1 MESQDIKHSALLC
14 KKCLENGEYII
25 PLYDKNELTKEIEY
39 KCPSK
44 HKNIKNDIIYMK
56 IDENLK
62 LKLTHCE
69 NHKKN
74 SFCAWSENDSKNLC
88 FMEIGEHLANKK
100 NYELFMDI
108 YPDTQLK
115 EDMYFETIDSLN
127 QLLKKYLDEFPKANK
142 EINYLKEILPI
153 IENSF
158 CIFLKEEIV
167 NYQTIKNVSFS
178 IKIMP
183 SKKEI
188 ESLNKQLL
196 VYIYGDLITET
207 TKKEIRDNEIKEL
220 YSDFEVNTK
229 ENKPEE
235 NNINII
241 PYIEENKQIFF
252 TYYNNENFYN
262 FNFYNINFYNISV
275 YKIIGNNILTIHELQ
290 KKFKI
295 DFIMAY
301 NEKLILVLEKDKL
314 HFVSFSEKY
323 NEENIYSISIENILY
338 NNNHNNNNNDNYF
351 LPAFENHL
359 MNNNNFG
366 HHLQSTFYENQVIK
380 INQNEIL
387 FLYKN
392 EVYLIILNDE
402 SVKKSKFSRID
413 GLMVGRKKASSIYYR
428 DNNIIKYGVI
438 IATLLKEEFNYIKNR
453 SGLFCIINMYDSNM
467 EIIKT
472 FDISIPNINIFGKIV
487 ISEIH
492 YNFLNDML
500 LMFIDNKIYQ
510 IYLKTKTLVTIYDI
524 SKYNE
529 SKIRIFYNY
538 DERKKVIEQ
547 IILLM
552 NKNDGK
558 IYLFNWEDK
567 MIVFKKE
574 YEYKAII
581 DFIPLYSPEIFNSLN
596 EDKDIKFDK
605 IFFHLN
611 KGILYN

>member
-142 EINYLKEILPI
+142 EINYLKEILHI

-167 NYQTIKNVSFS
+167 NYQTIKNISFS

-252 TYYNNENFYN
+252 TYYNTYYNNENL
-262 FNFYNINFYNISV
+262 YNISV

-338 NNNHNNNNNDNYF
+338 NNNHNNNNNDDYF
-351 LPAFENHL
+351 LPFENHL

-392 EVYLIILNDE
+392 EVYLIIINDE
-402 SVKKSKFSRID
+402 SIPKSKFSRID

>member
-252 TYYNNENFYN
+252 TYYNTYYNNENL
-262 FNFYNINFYNISV
+262 YNISV

-314 HFVSFSEKY
+314 HFVSVSEKY

-402 SVKKSKFSRID
+402 SVQKSKFSRID

-438 IATLLKEEFNYIKNR
+438 IATLLKEEFNYSKNR

>member
-1 MESQDIKHSALLC
+1 MESQDIKHSVLLC

-167 NYQTIKNVSFS
+167 NYQTIKNISFS

-207 TKKEIRDNEIKEL
+207 TKKEIRDNAIKEL

-252 TYYNNENFYN
+252 TYYNNENL
-262 FNFYNINFYNISV
+262 YNISV
-275 YKIIGNNILTIHELQ
+275 NKIIGNNILTIHKL
-290 KKFKI
+290 KKTFKI

-338 NNNHNNNNNDNYF
+338 NNNHNNNNNDDYF

-402 SVKKSKFSRID
+402 SVQKSKFSRID

-596 EDKDIKFDK
+596 EDKNIKFDK

>member
-1 MESQDIKHSALLC
+1 MGSQDIKHSALLC

-167 NYQTIKNVSFS
+167 NYQTIKNISFS

-252 TYYNNENFYN
+252 TYYNNENL
-262 FNFYNINFYNISV
+262 YNISE

-338 NNNHNNNNNDNYF
+338 NNNHNNNNNDDYF

-402 SVKKSKFSRID
+402 SVQKSKFSRID

-453 SGLFCIINMYDSNM
+453 SGGLCIINMYDSNM
-467 EIIKT
+467 EIIKI

>member
-142 EINYLKEILPI
+142 EINYLKEILTI

-167 NYQTIKNVSFS
+167 NYQTIKNISFS

-220 YSDFEVNTK
+220 NSDFEVNDE

-252 TYYNNENFYN
+252 TYYNTYYNNENL
-262 FNFYNINFYNISV
+262 YNISV

-301 NEKLILVLEKDKL
+301 NEKLMLVLEKDKL

-323 NEENIYSISIENILY
+323 NEENIYSIRIENILY
-338 NNNHNNNNNDNYF
+338 NNNHNNNNNNNYF

-574 YEYKAII
+574 YEYKTII

>member
-252 TYYNNENFYN
+252 TYYNTYYNNENL
-262 FNFYNINFYNISV
+262 YNISV